1 MKYVM
6 LQGEGVA
13 DVPNRD
19 LGGKKPPQ
27 TAATPN
33 MDFLARHGEVGLAA
47 GSTEGHPPG
56 GEVTPL
62 AILGYDPKKYH
73 SGPAPFEAAGLG
85 VALGEHDVA
94 FRCSMVTLGVNAPR
108 GRASAREEVKKLG
121 PQVTMED
128 ATAGGVE
135 DDEARELI
143 DAVNEQLG
151 SEAIQFYPGKGPRH
165 LMVWVGG
172 KSRATCY
179 DPQDVVGK
187 SIGEFL
193 PTGDGAEILRQV
205 MEASLVILR
214 DHPVNQQR
222 REAGRKPANCLWLWG
237 QGRALRLPSLTDQY
251 RITGAVLS
259 ATDLPRGVG
268 ICAGLEA
275 VDPAAVAEAGG
286 PGFLRLAEAALRELG
301 KKDFVYVHAEMPADV
316 RLGDDRKAKLRFI
329 EEFDQKMV
337 GTIREGL
344 PKLGPHRLLLICDH
358 HAAAAS
364 QPHVATPARYI
375 LFEGP
380 VQPEKAPR
388 RGSKEADAKATQ
400 ARVRD
405 ATRLMSR
412 LLSQG
417 AG

>member
-1 MKYVM
+1 MKYVI
-6 LQGEGVA
+6 LQGEGMA
-13 DVPNRD
+13 SAPNQD
-19 LGGKKPPQ
+19 SGGKKPPHA
-27 TAATPN
+27 AATPN
-33 MDFLARHGEVGLAA
+33 MDLLARYGELGLAA
-47 GSTEGHPPG
+47 VSTEGHPPG
-56 GEVTPL
+56 GAVTPL
-62 AILGYDPKKYH
+62 EILGYDPKKYH

-193 PTGDGAEILRQV
+193 PNGDGAEILRQV

-222 REAGRKPANCLWLWG
+222 RDAGRKPANCLWLWG

-251 RITGAVLS
+251 QITGAVLA

-275 VDPAAVAEAGG
+275 VDPAAVAEGRG
-286 PGFLRLAEAALRELG
+286 PDFLGLAEAALRELG
-301 KKDFVYVHAEMPADV
+301 KKDFVYVHAEMPSDV
-316 RLGDDRKAKLRFI
+316 RLGDDQKAKLRFV
-329 EEFDQKMV
+329 EEFDQKLV
-337 GTIREGL
+337 GTILEGL
-344 PKLGPHRLLLICDH
+344 PKLGPHRLLLICDY
-358 HAAAAS
+358 HAAGGS
-364 QPHVATPARYI
+364 PPPVGTPERYM

-380 VQPEKAPR
+380 VQTEKASR
-388 RGSKEADAKATQ
+388 RGSKEAEAKATQ

>member
-1 MKYVM
+1 MKYVI
-6 LQGEGVA
+6 LQGEGMA

-19 LGGKKPPQ
+19 PGGKKPLQ
-27 TAATPN
+27 AAATPN
-33 MDFLARHGEVGLAA
+33 MDFLARHGELGLAA
-47 GSTEGHPPG
+47 VPTEGHSPG
-56 GEVTPL
+56 TDVTHL
-62 AILGYDPKKYH
+62 AILGYDPRKYH

-94 FRCSMVTLGVNAPR
+94 FRCSMVTLGLNAPR
-108 GRASAREEVKKLG
+108 GRASAHEEVKKLA

-179 DPQDVVGK
+179 DPHEAVGRA
-187 SIGEFL
+187 IGEFL
-193 PTGDGAEILRQV
+193 PAGDGAEILRQV

-222 REAGRKPANCLWLWG
+222 RDAGRKPANCLWLWG

-275 VDPAAVAEAGG
+275 VDPAAAAEAGG
-286 PGFLRLAEAALRELG
+286 PDLLGLAEAALRELG
-301 KKDFVYVHAEMPADV
+301 KKDFVYVHAEMPPDV
-316 RLGDDRKAKLRFI
+316 RLGDDQKAKLRFV

-337 GTIREGL
+337 GPILEGL
-344 PKLGPHRLLLICDH
+344 PKLGPHRLLLICDRG
-358 HAAAAS
+358 AAVGS
-364 QPHVATPARYI
+364 QPGVVAPASYI

-380 VQPEKAPR
+380 VQTEKATR
-388 RGSKEADAKATQ
+388 RGSKEADAKAVQ
-400 ARVRD
+400 PRVRD
-405 ATRLMSR
+405 ANRLMNR

-417 AG
+417 GG